1 MNINFRVVDEACT
14 NTAYFLRQK
23 PFCLRSNIKHFIM
36 YFITGSNTSKFVKNT
51 PLRVVFSTL
60 FSVFDLVM
68 KSCLMFDILLQAQ
81 VLSSINQCC
90 YLS

>member
-14 NTAYFLRQK
+14 NTAYLLRQK
-23 PFCLRSNIKHFIM
+23 AVCLRSSIKHSIM
-36 YFITGSNTSKFVKNT
+36 YLITRSNTSKFVQNT

-68 KSCLMFDILLQAQ
+68 KSCLMFDILLQTQ

-90 YLS
+90 

>member
-1 MNINFRVVDEACT
+1 MNINFRVVDEVCA

-23 PFCLRSNIKHFIM
+23 PSCLRSNIKHSIM

-68 KSCLMFDILLQAQ
+68 KSCLMLDILLQTQ
-81 VLSSINQCC
+81 LLSSINQCC
-90 YLS
+90 